1 MGTWYGRKQVRAVS
15 GAAVATAI
23 VALVGAAIASTYGR
37 TVVALPFTTRQP
49 STSTGLRIS
58 IHYRDEHDPNAKPKT
73 FHKLEVELPAGI
85 HIDQRVVPACT
96 ASDSE
101 LMAQGPSA
109 CPRSKVGDGTVTLMT
124 GFPPP
129 GDTFATDVTVLQGQG
144 ELLDVFRA
152 KGSDQT
158 LAVDHVKIAG
168 RTLIDEPQSVPGGP
182 PDGRSA
188 VRDVRLRIGARTARG
203 RAYLRTPPSCPA
215 DARWES
221 RFTVFYDDDVTDV
234 ALATSPC
241 SRVAHRPAIHLA
253 VTPRRVT
260 AGARVRFV
268 FRVRSDAIRCRR
280 RVLVRFGGRSVR
292 TNRRGYAALTRRL
305 RHAGRRRAV
314 ATRAGCRRAVATV
327 RVVRGSG

>member
-1 MGTWYGRKQVRAVS
+1 MGTRYGRKQLHAIS
-15 GAAVATAI
+15 GAAIATAI
-23 VALVGAAIASTYGR
+23 VAIGGAAVASTYGR

-73 FHKLEVELPAGI
+73 FHKLEIELPAGI
-85 HIDQRVVPACT
+85 RIDQRVVPACT

-109 CPRSKVGDGTVTLMT
+109 CPHSKVGDGTVTLMT

-152 KGSDQT
+152 KGSEQT

-188 VRDVRLRIGARTARG
+188 VRDVRLRIGARTAHG
-203 RAYLRTPPSCPA
+203 HAYLRTPPSCPA
-215 DARWES
+215 GERWES
-221 RFTVFYDDDVTDV
+221 RFTAFYDDGVTDV

-241 SRVAHRPAIHLA
+241 SPAAHRPAIHLT

-260 AGARVRFV
+260 AGSRVRFV
-268 FRVRSDAIRCRR
+268 FRVSSHAIRCRR
-280 RVLVRFGGRSVR
+280 RVLVRFAGGRVR
-292 TNRRGYAALTRRL
+292 TNRSGYAALVRRL

-314 ATRAGCRRAVATV
+314 ATRAGCRRAVVTV

>member
-1 MGTWYGRKQVRAVS
+1 MGTGCGRKQLRVIS
-15 GAAVATAI
+15 GAAVAAAI
-23 VALVGAAIASTYGR
+23 VTLVGAAVASTYGR

-49 STSTGLRIS
+49 ARSTGLRIS

-85 HIDQRVVPACT
+85 RIDQHVVPACT

-144 ELLDVFRA
+144 ELLDVFR
-152 KGSDQT
+152 
-158 LAVDHVKIAG
+158 
-168 RTLIDEPQSVPGGP
+168 
-182 PDGRSA
+182 
-188 VRDVRLRIGARTARG
+188 
-203 RAYLRTPPSCPA
+203 
-215 DARWES
+215 
-221 RFTVFYDDDVTDV
+221 
-234 ALATSPC
+234 
-241 SRVAHRPAIHLA
+241 
-253 VTPRRVT
+253 
-260 AGARVRFV
+260 
-268 FRVRSDAIRCRR
+268 VRSHAMRCRR
-280 RVLVRFGGRSVR
+280 RVVVRFGGGRVR
-292 TNRRGYAALTRRL
+292 TNWRGHAALVRRL

-327 RVVRGSG
+327 RVARGSG